1 MENTKAPLN
10 FTLKPLGIDSIPQLL
25 EIQEET
31 FKTLPD
37 KSLLRRNTYETLS
50 VCFNDMSLVLG
61 VFCDER
67 LIAFGI
73 LYSAGDSDENLA
85 KELDDCDDAN
95 NYTNAKLIIVRPQYR
110 GYGLQKILLNEL
122 VDFACAKGFKG
133 VVATVAPDN
142 KYSLENCLSCGFK
155 PVKNVVKYGGN
166 ARVLLLKYC

>member
-50 VCFNDMSLVLG
+50 VCFNDMSLALG

-85 KELDDCDDAN
+85 KELDD
-95 NYTNAKLIIVRPQYR
+95 L
-110 GYGLQKILLNEL
+110 LLNEL
-122 VDFACAKGFKG
+122 VNFARAKGFKG

-155 PVKNVVKYGGN
+155 PVKTVVKYGGN